1 MNTGLSRKLLPVREK
16 INCNGTITKCFPLAL
31 SSQDQ
36 AWYSLLTSNLTPEQA
51 KALQEVVVTADQR
64 KAAKESKLIEKQ
76 GGFNFPQTTVPTTFN
91 FGS

>member
-1 MNTGLSRKLLPVREK
+1 MEPLQN
-16 INCNGTITKCFPLAL
+16 ICFPLAL
-31 SSQDQ
+31 SAQDQ

-76 GGFNFPQTTVPTTFN
+76 GGFNFPQTTVPSTFN

>member
-1 MNTGLSRKLLPVREK
+1 LCFLLNFRKY
-16 INCNGTITKCFPLAL
+16 ITIVSVFPSAL
-31 SSQDQ
+31 SAQDQ
-36 AWYSLLTSNLTPEQA
+36 AWYALLTSNLTPEQA

-76 GGFNFPQTTVPTTFN
+76 GGFAFPQTAVPTSFK

>member
-1 MNTGLSRKLLPVREK
+1 MY
-16 INCNGTITKCFPLAL
+16 PLYPSAL
-31 SSQDQ
+31 SAQDQ
-36 AWYSLLTSNLTPEQA
+36 AWYALLTSNLTPEQA

-76 GGFNFPQTTVPTTFN
+76 GGFAFPQTAVPTSFK